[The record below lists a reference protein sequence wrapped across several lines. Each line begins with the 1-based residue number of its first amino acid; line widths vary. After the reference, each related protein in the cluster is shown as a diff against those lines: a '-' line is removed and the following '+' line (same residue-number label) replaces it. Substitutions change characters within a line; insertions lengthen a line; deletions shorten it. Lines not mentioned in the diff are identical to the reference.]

1 MSTDAA
7 LYAAHLRE
15 LMQRADQA
23 LEASGHEH
31 LLIAAGVEKYQFL
44 DDRPYPFAINP
55 HFAHWLPLTQHA
67 GSWLAY
73 TPGRRP
79 LLVYYQPEDF
89 WHVAPAD
96 PAGVWVA
103 HVDIRIVRQPEDAAR
118 HLPPAE
124 RAAIV
129 GEPDAALPGYM
140 PNNPQALLDR
150 LHWQRSFKTG
160 WELSRMRVAQRRAV
174 PGHRAAEAAFRAGES
189 EAGIHRAYL
198 AATGHRDA
206 DLPYGNIIGL
216 NEHGAILHYQ
226 VQETRAPARA
236 RSLLIDAGA
245 SVDGYAADITRTY
258 GDGDA
263 EFEALIA
270 AVDRVQQ
277 DLCAKVRPG
286 QGYPALHIEAH
297 HRLAGVLK
305 DLGIVDMPPDAM
317 VENGVSSVFFPH
329 GLGHPIGLQVHD
341 VAGFQAGPEG
351 GRIERPAGHPFLRL
365 TRELQPGMVVTIEP
379 GIYFIDSLLAGLR
392 AGPHAQTVDWQ
403 RIEHLRAFGGVRIE
417 DEVHCTE
424 DEAENL
430 TRDAFAEAA

>member
-1 MSTDAA
+1 MAIDAE
-7 LYAAHLRE
+7 LYAKHLRA

-23 LEASGHEH
+23 LQASGHEH
-31 LLIAAGVEKYQFL
+31 LLIAAGAEKYQFL

-73 TPGRRP
+73 SPGERP
-79 LLVYYQPEDF
+79 VLVYYQPEDF
-89 WHVAPAD
+89 WHLPPAD
-96 PAGVWVA
+96 PEGVWVE
-103 HVDIRIVRQPEDAAR
+103 HFDIRIVRQPEDAVR
-118 HLPPAE
+118 HLPPAA

-129 GEPDAALPGYM
+129 TEADAALPGYA
-140 PNNPQALLDR
+140 PNNPQVLLDR
-150 LHWQRSFKTG
+150 LHWERSFKTP
-160 WELSRMRVAQRRAV
+160 WELSRMRAAQRRAV

-226 VQETRAPARA
+226 VQENSAPAHS

-258 GDGDA
+258 GNGDA

-277 DLCAKVRPG
+277 ALCARVRPG
-286 QGYPALHIEAH
+286 QSYPALHIEAH

-305 DLGIVDMPPDAM
+305 DLGIVDLSPEAM
-317 VENGVSSVFFPH
+317 VESGVSSVFFPH

-365 TRELQPGMVVTIEP
+365 TRELQPGMVVTVEP
-379 GIYFIDSLLAGLR
+379 GIYFIDSLLAGLK
-392 AGPHAQTVDWQ
+392 AGPHAAAVDWQ

-424 DEAENL
+424 GESENL
-430 TRDAFAEAA
+430 TRDTFAAAA

>member
-73 TPGRRP
+73 TPGQRP
-79 LLVYYQPEDF
+79 LLIYHQPDDF
-89 WHVAPAD
+89 WHVAPSD
-96 PAGVWVA
+96 PAGPWVE
-103 HVDIRIVRQPEDAAR
+103 HFDIHIVRQPEDATR
-118 HLPPAE
+118 HLPPAA

-129 GEPDAALPGYM
+129 GEPDAALPAYA
-140 PNNPQALLDR
+140 PNNPQPLLER
-150 LHWQRSFKTG
+150 LHWQRSFKTP
-160 WELSRMRVAQRRAV
+160 WELSRMRAAQRRAV

-216 NEHGAILHYQ
+216 NEHGAVLHYQ
-226 VQETRAPARA
+226 VQDNRAPARS

-245 SVDGYAADITRTY
+245 SVDGYAADITRSY

-263 EFEALIA
+263 EFGALIA

-277 DLCAKVRPG
+277 DLCARVRPG

-305 DLGIVDMPPDAM
+305 DLGIVAMSPEAM
-317 VENGVSSVFFPH
+317 VDSGVSSVFFPH

-392 AGPHAQTVDWQ
+392 AGPHARAVDWQ

-417 DEVHCTE
+417 DEVHCT
-424 DEAENL
+424 DGEAENL
-430 TRDAFAEAA
+430 TRAAFAEAA